1 MSCLLL
7 RIRGR
12 VQGVGF
18 RYYTQA
24 QARMLG
30 ITGWVRNMPD
40 GSVETCIC
48 GDAEQLAS
56 MQAWLAH
63 GPATAHVDHVEVCP
77 APAQTPPPDFTIT

>member
-24 QARMLG
+24 QAESLG

-48 GDAEQLAS
+48 GNAQQLAA

-63 GPATAHVDHVEVCP
+63 GPASARVDHVDVS
-77 APAQTPPPDFTIT
+77 PAQTPSPGFTII

>member
-1 MSCLLL
+1 MLCLLL

-24 QARMLG
+24 QAESLG

-48 GDAEQLAS
+48 GNAQQLAA

-63 GPATAHVDHVEVCP
+63 GPASARVDHVDVCP
-77 APAQTPPPDFTIT
+77 APEQTPPPRFTII